1 MMSKVRTS
9 PLHEATRRIRGMLF
23 APQIVSLVVGIVLAY
38 ILLLVGELAGLK
50 ALGVHTN
57 GSGLAFLFGFILA
70 TFLCV
75 VLYVT
80 IVFTGAA
87 SYLTGGLAERWTKRE
102 LDSLGPA
109 WRIFSN
115 VPFSVGFGER
125 SYAVDVDHIVVG
137 PYGVLVL
144 ETKFTSLP
152 LDLDADPVDRQV
164 REAMVQVGDN
174 AGRVKALLHQVES
187 DLPIRP
193 VVVFWGRQVK
203 SAQASIRRLEGRAE
217 DVRIIHGGRAKEWRP
232 KLVEREVLPRDAVAR
247 VSAKI
252 EAYVVSTERLT
263 RS

>member
-38 ILLLVGELAGLK
+38 ILLLLGELAGLK
-50 ALGVHTN
+50 ALGVRTN
-57 GSGLAFLFGFILA
+57 GSGLAFLVGFMLA

-75 VLYVT
+75 VMYGT

-87 SYLTGGLAERWTKRE
+87 NYLTGGLAERWTKRE
-102 LDSLGPA
+102 LASLGPA

-115 VPFSVGFGER
+115 VPFSVGFGDR
-125 SYAVDVDHIVVG
+125 SYEVDVDHIVVG
-137 PYGVLVL
+137 PYGVLVV

-152 LDLDADPVDRQV
+152 LDLDADPVGKQV
-164 REAMVQVGDN
+164 SEAMVQVEDN
-174 AGRVKALLHQVES
+174 AGRVRALLHQVDS

-193 VVVFWGRQVK
+193 VVVFWGRQVR
-203 SAQASIRRLEGRAE
+203 SPQASIRRVEGRTE

-232 KLVEREVLPRDAVAR
+232 KLVERQVLTGEAVAR
-247 VSAKI
+247 VSKKI
-252 EAYVVSTERLT
+252 EAYVARTESLT